1 MKLGEEVKGQLSVR
15 GIIVGSIGCII
26 ITMASAYTALKVGAL
41 PWPIVFAA
49 IVSLFVLK
57 AISGNKTNLNEVNVT
72 HTIMSAGAMVAGG
85 LAFTIPA
92 AWMLGFADD
101 VNYVRV
107 ALVALAGVV
116 LGCAF
121 CAVLRKK
128 YIEEEELEFPV
139 GQASAQTLIAGNS
152 AGKMGAKLF
161 GSMGVAGVYCALR
174 DMFGALPTML
184 FSNVKIP
191 GVSFG
196 IYNSPM
202 MLAVGFLVG
211 TGTVIAWFI
220 SAILAH
226 FGIVVGGSALGFW
239 TAEAGQSIISNLG
252 MGIML
257 GGGFAVLVKDVLFP
271 IVRNIFKKN
280 AADKNK
286 SADGEQKRG
295 FRSKLSAGSFACCIA
310 AGFLLL
316 AIVVKMNPLVCVVVV
331 ILTYVTCIMS
341 SQSVGQTGIDPM
353 EIFGLI
359 VLLIVAAF
367 SNYSEVQLLFIAAA
381 VAVACGLA
389 GDVMNDFKV
398 GSVLKTS
405 PSAQIIGQA
414 IGAILGAI
422 VATIVLYLLFNAY
435 GASSFGADGTFVAAQ
450 ASVVASMI
458 GGTIN
463 VPVFI
468 GGICFGFVAYL
479 FKLPAMIIGLGV
491 YLPFYFSLTAFLG
504 ALIGIV
510 YRKIGAAKDKKN
522 GVQDV
527 EEKAKSREESG
538 LVIASG
544 LLGGESIIGVI
555 VALLAVFM

>member
-1 MKLGEEVKGQLSVR
+1 MRISEEVSGQLTVR

-57 AISGNKTNLNEVNVT
+57 AISRNKTNLNEVNVT

-92 AWMLGFADD
+92 AWMLGFAEDI
-101 VNYVRV
+101 NYIHV
-107 ALVALAGVV
+107 ALIALAGVV

-128 YIEEEELEFPV
+128 YIEEEKLEYPV
-139 GQASAQTLIAGNS
+139 GQASAQTLIAGSS

-174 DMFGALPTML
+174 DIVDVLPTML
-184 FSNVKIP
+184 FSSVKIP
-191 GVSFG
+191 SVSFG

-220 SAILAH
+220 SAVVAH
-226 FGIVVGGSALGFW
+226 FGIVLGGSSLGFW
-239 TAEAGQSIISNLG
+239 SAEAGQSIISNLG

-257 GGGFAVLVKDVLFP
+257 GGGFAVLVKDVIFP
-271 IVRNIFKKN
+271 IVLGLFKKN
-280 AADKNK
+280 KNTSNNKADCEK
-286 SADGEQKRG
+286 KRG
-295 FRSKLSAGSFACCIA
+295 FRSKLSAGSFAVCVA
-310 AGFLLL
+310 AAFLLI
-316 AIVVKMNPLVCVVVV
+316 AIVVKANPLVCVVVV
-331 ILTYVTCIMS
+331 VLTYVTCVMS

-359 VLLIVAAF
+359 VLLIVAAL

-381 VAVACGLA
+381 VACACGLA

-405 PSAQIIGQA
+405 PSAQIIGQG

-422 VATIVLYLLFNAY
+422 VATVVLYLLYHAY
-435 GASSFGADGTFVAAQ
+435 GATAFGASGTFVAAQ
-450 ASVVASMI
+450 ASVVANML
-458 GGTIN
+458 GGTVN

-468 GGICFGFVAYL
+468 GGICFGFIAYL

-504 ALIGIV
+504 AVIGIV
-510 YRKIGAAKDKKN
+510 YRKICTTKAKKN
-522 GVQDV
+522 NTNGDAENSKNV
-527 EEKAKSREESG
+527 EENG
-538 LVIASG
+538 LVVASG
-544 LLGGESIIGVI
+544 LLGGESIVGVI